1 MKLSRKI
8 LAVTLSV
15 LMMVSLFATALT
27 VAAAQKETVII
38 AGSDYQTNDG
48 TAHIEQIMAAMKKD
62 GIQPD
67 KLLFG
72 GDYSLEHTAAT
83 SQKGITQ
90 LKNYF
95 STYMD
100 EKDMVFAQGNHDK
113 DATEAN
119 GLTGWGNM
127 DPAYG
132 DYGLYIVEDPTV
144 AQEWGSYDAASVA
157 ALQLYLDNKVE
168 IGFSKPIFI
177 MNHFPLHWSYR
188 TQKDGVGTNAYRFF
202 NVINNAAAQGL
213 NIIYLFGHNHSNGY
227 DDSLGGPCIF
237 LKKGDIIEVAQGSK
251 TTVKQETL
259 NFTYMNSGYTG
270 YYTSPMANAETTL
283 SMSVF
288 RIRGNEVIISRYSK
302 DGAYNLKSAGTENNS
317 FSYTVNPTI
326 NTTVYAGTYK
336 IAADGTATAYEETV
350 RDMGDTN
357 NVVDKEVLTQTSPD
371 VNGLAFRFQVATTN
385 MSTVEGRHTAIYDNA
400 TVKPYGDDATY
411 KLVTMGA
418 IVTNKVN
425 VGVDG
430 SSFYLDKVDGSR
442 IINVVANNLM
452 EYDAASATFA
462 VRIRRI
468 PDEYK
473 DAAMYARPYYVFEVG
488 EGENAKQFTVYG
500 DIVAASY
507 NAGRLYENNGE
518 LEW

>member
-1 MKLSRKI
+1 MKHIRKS
-8 LAVTLSV
+8 LAALLSV
-15 LMMVSLFATALT
+15 LMLISLFAVSATTT
-27 VAAAQKETVII
+27 VSAAEKETVII
-38 AGSDYQTNDG
+38 AGSDYQTSDG
-48 TAHIEQIMAAMKKD
+48 TIYIDQIMAAMKKD
-62 GIQPD
+62 GITPD

-72 GDYSLEHTAAT
+72 GDYSLEHSAAT

-157 ALQLYLDNKVE
+157 ALQLYLDNKIE
-168 IGFSKPIFI
+168 IGYNKPIFI

-202 NVINNAAAQGL
+202 NVINEAAGQGL

-237 LKKGDIIEVAQGSK
+237 LKKGDTIEIAQGDKK
-251 TTVKQETL
+251 TAKAETL

-270 YYTSPMANAETTL
+270 YYTSPMENAETTL
-283 SMSVF
+283 TMSVF

-302 DGAYNLKSAGTENNS
+302 DGVYNLKSAGTENTS
-317 FSYTVNPTI
+317 FGYTVNPTV

-336 IAADGTATAYEETV
+336 IAADGTASSVETV
-350 RDMGDTN
+350 YEMSDDQGVFTGA
-357 NVVDKEVLTQTSPD
+357 QTATSED
-371 VNGLAFRFQVATTN
+371 VSGLAFRFNVDVDNMQVDGT
-385 MSTVEGRHTAIYDNA
+385 TAIYDAA
-400 TVKPYGDDATY
+400 TINVMDGSY
-411 KLVTMGA
+411 KLVNMGA
-418 IVTNKVN
+418 IVTNN
-425 VGVDG
+425 PNLGNNG
-430 SSFYLDKVDGSR
+430 GAFYLDAVDGKKVIDIPAVYLCDLES
-442 IINVVANNLM
+442 
-452 EYDAASATFA
+452 DSAAFS
-462 VRIRRI
+462 VRIRNI
-468 PDEYK
+468 PEANYDTGV
-473 DAAMYARPYYVFEVG
+473 YARPYYVFDYNGTEI
-488 EGENAKQFTVYG
+488 TVYG
-500 DIVAASY
+500 DIVGATY
-507 NAGRLYENNGE
+507 NGKLSNNDGE

>member
-1 MKLSRKI
+1 MKHIRKS
-8 LAVTLSV
+8 LAALLSV
-15 LMMVSLFATALT
+15 LMLISLFAVSATTT
-27 VAAAQKETVII
+27 VSAAEKETVII
-38 AGSDYQTNDG
+38 AGSDYQTSDG
-48 TAHIEQIMAAMKKD
+48 TIYIDQIMAAMKKD
-62 GIQPD
+62 GITPD

-72 GDYSLEHTAAT
+72 GDYSLEHSAAT

-95 STYMD
+95 SAYMD

-113 DATEAN
+113 DATEAH

-157 ALQLYLDNKVE
+157 ALQLYLDNKIE
-168 IGFSKPIFI
+168 IGYNKPIFI

-202 NVINNAAAQGL
+202 NVINDAAAQGL

-237 LKKGDIIEVAQGSK
+237 LKKGDSIEIAQGDKK
-251 TTVKQETL
+251 TAKAETL

-270 YYTSPMANAETTL
+270 YYTSPVEGAESTL
-283 SMSVF
+283 TMSVF

-302 DGAYNLKSAGTENNS
+302 DGVYNLKSAGTENTS
-317 FSYTVNPTI
+317 FGYTVNPTV

-336 IAADGTATAYEETV
+336 IAADGTASSVETV
-350 RDMGDTN
+350 YEMSDDQGVFTGA
-357 NVVDKEVLTQTSPD
+357 QTATSDD
-371 VNGLAFRFQVATTN
+371 VSGLAFRFDVDVDNMQVDGT
-385 MSTVEGRHTAIYDNA
+385 TAIYDEA
-400 TVKPYGDDATY
+400 TIDVMDGSY
-411 KLVTMGA
+411 KLVNMGA
-418 IVTNKVN
+418 IVTNN
-425 VGVDG
+425 PNLGNNG
-430 SSFYLDKVDGSR
+430 GAFYLDAVDGKKVIDIPAVYLCDLES
-442 IINVVANNLM
+442 
-452 EYDAASATFA
+452 DSAAFS
-462 VRIRRI
+462 VRIRNI
-468 PDEYK
+468 PEANYDTGV
-473 DAAMYARPYYVFEVG
+473 YARPYYVFDYNGTEI
-488 EGENAKQFTVYG
+488 TVYG
-500 DIVAASY
+500 DIVGATY
-507 NAGRLYENNGE
+507 NGKLSNNDGE

>member
-1 MKLSRKI
+1 MKHIRKS
-8 LAVTLSV
+8 LAALLSV
-15 LMMVSLFATALT
+15 LMLISLFAVSATTT
-27 VAAAQKETVII
+27 VSAAEKETVII
-38 AGSDYQTNDG
+38 AGSDYQTSDG
-48 TAHIEQIMAAMKKD
+48 TIYIDQIMAAMKKD
-62 GIQPD
+62 GITPD
-67 KLLFG
+67 KLFFG
-72 GDYSLEHTAAT
+72 GDYSLEHSAAT

-157 ALQLYLDNKVE
+157 ALQLYLDNKIE
-168 IGFSKPIFI
+168 IGYNKPIFI

-202 NVINNAAAQGL
+202 NVINDAAAQGL

-237 LKKGDIIEVAQGSK
+237 LKKGDTIEIAQGDKK
-251 TTVKQETL
+251 TAKAETL

-270 YYTSPMANAETTL
+270 YYTSPMENAENTL
-283 SMSVF
+283 TMSVF

-302 DGAYNLKSAGTENNS
+302 DGVYNLKSAGTENTS
-317 FSYTVNPTI
+317 FGYTVNPTV

-336 IAADGTATAYEETV
+336 IAADGTASSVETV
-350 RDMGDTN
+350 YEMSDDQGVFTGA
-357 NVVDKEVLTQTSPD
+357 QTATSED
-371 VNGLAFRFQVATTN
+371 VSGLAFRFNVDVDNMQVDGT
-385 MSTVEGRHTAIYDNA
+385 TAIYDAA
-400 TVKPYGDDATY
+400 TINVMDGSY
-411 KLVTMGA
+411 KLVNMGA
-418 IVTNKVN
+418 IVTNN
-425 VGVDG
+425 PNLGNNG
-430 SSFYLDKVDGSR
+430 GAFYLDAVDGKKVIDIPAVYLCDLES
-442 IINVVANNLM
+442 
-452 EYDAASATFA
+452 DSAAFS
-462 VRIRRI
+462 VRIRNI
-468 PDEYK
+468 PEANYDTGV
-473 DAAMYARPYYVFEVG
+473 YARPYYVFDYNGTEI
-488 EGENAKQFTVYG
+488 TVYG
-500 DIVAASY
+500 DIVGATY
-507 NAGRLYENNGE
+507 NGKLSNNDGE

>member
-1 MKLSRKI
+1 MKVSRKL
-8 LAVTLSV
+8 LALLLSV
-15 LMMVSLFATALT
+15 LMVVGMCTATLT
-27 VAAAQKETVII
+27 ASAAQNETIII
-38 AGSDYQTNDG
+38 AGSDFQTSDG
-48 TAHIEQIMAAMKKD
+48 TLYIDQIMAAMKKD
-62 GIQPD
+62 GINPD
-67 KLLFG
+67 KLLFS

-95 STYMD
+95 SSYMD

-132 DYGLYIVEDPTV
+132 DYGLYIVEDSTV

-157 ALQLYLDNKVE
+157 ALQLYLDNKLE
-168 IGFSKPIFI
+168 IGYNKPIFI

-202 NVINNAAAQGL
+202 NVINDAAGKGL

-237 LKKGDIIEVAQGSK
+237 LKKGDTIEVAQGSK
-251 TTVKQETL
+251 TNVKTETL

-270 YYTSPMANAETTL
+270 YYTSPMAGAETTL

-302 DGAYNLKSAGTENNS
+302 DGLYNLKSAGTENTS
-317 FSYTVNPTI
+317 FGYTVNPTV
-326 NTTVYAGTYK
+326 NTTVYTGSYK
-336 IAADGTATAYEETV
+336 IAADGTATS
-350 RDMGDTN
+350 
-357 NVVDKEVLTQTSPD
+357 VDPIHEMSDSSSVFTGAQTATSED
-371 VNGLAFRFQVATTN
+371 VSGLAFRFDVATSGMKVDGT
-385 MSTVEGRHTAIYDNA
+385 TAIYDEA
-400 TVKPYGDDATY
+400 TIKAFDGNTY
-411 KLVTMGA
+411 KLVGMGA
-418 IVTNKVN
+418 IVTNN
-425 VGVDG
+425 PNLGTSG
-430 SSFYLDKVDGSR
+430 AFYLDAVDGKKTIDIPAVYLCDLETDS
-442 IINVVANNLM
+442 
-452 EYDAASATFA
+452 AAFS
-462 VRIRRI
+462 VRIRNI
-468 PDEYK
+468 PEANYDSGI
-473 DAAMYARPYYVFEVG
+473 YARPYYIFDYNGTEV
-488 EGENAKQFTVYG
+488 TVYG
-500 DIVAASY
+500 DIVGASY
-507 NAGRLYENNGE
+507 NGKLSNNDGE

>member
-1 MKLSRKI
+1 MKHIRKS
-8 LAVTLSV
+8 LAALLSV
-15 LMMVSLFATALT
+15 LMLISLFAVSATTT
-27 VAAAQKETVII
+27 VSAAEKETVII
-38 AGSDYQTNDG
+38 AGSDYQTSDG
-48 TAHIEQIMAAMKKD
+48 TAHIELIMAAMKKD

-67 KLLFG
+67 KLFFG
-72 GDYSLEHTAAT
+72 GDYSLEHSAAT

-95 STYMD
+95 SAYMD

-132 DYGLYIVEDPTV
+132 DYGLYIVEDPTL

-157 ALQLYLDNKVE
+157 ALQLYLDNKIE
-168 IGFSKPIFI
+168 IGYNKPIFI

-202 NVINNAAAQGL
+202 NVINDAAAQGL

-237 LKKGDIIEVAQGSK
+237 LKKGDTIEIAQGDKK
-251 TTVKQETL
+251 TAKAETL

-270 YYTSPMANAETTL
+270 YYTSPMENAETTL
-283 SMSVF
+283 TMSVF

-302 DGAYNLKSAGTENNS
+302 DGVYNLKSAGTENTS
-317 FSYTVNPTI
+317 FGYTVNPTV

-336 IAADGTATAYEETV
+336 IAADGTASSVETV
-350 RDMGDTN
+350 YEMSDDQGVFTGA
-357 NVVDKEVLTQTSPD
+357 QTSSSED
-371 VNGLAFRFQVATTN
+371 VSGLAFRFDVDVDDMQVDKT
-385 MSTVEGRHTAIYDNA
+385 TAIYDAA
-400 TVKPYGDDATY
+400 TIDVMNGNY
-411 KLVTMGA
+411 KLVNMGA
-418 IVTNKVN
+418 IVTNN
-425 VGVDG
+425 PNLGNDG
-430 SSFYLDKVDGSR
+430 GAFYLDAVDGKKVIDVPAVYLCDLEPDS
-442 IINVVANNLM
+442 
-452 EYDAASATFA
+452 AAFS
-462 VRIRRI
+462 VRIKNI
-468 PDEYK
+468 PEANYDTGI
-473 DAAMYARPYYVFEVG
+473 YARPYYVFDYNG
-488 EGENAKQFTVYG
+488 TQITVYG
-500 DIVAASY
+500 DIVGASY
-507 NAGRLYENNGE
+507 NGKLSNNDGE

>member
-1 MKLSRKI
+1 MKHIRKS
-8 LAVTLSV
+8 LAALLSV
-15 LMMVSLFATALT
+15 LMLISLFAVSATTT
-27 VAAAQKETVII
+27 VSAAEKETVII
-38 AGSDYQTNDG
+38 AGSDYQTSDG
-48 TAHIEQIMAAMKKD
+48 TAHIELIMAAMAKD
-62 GIQPD
+62 GITPD

-72 GDYSLEHTAAT
+72 GDYSLEHSAAT

-95 STYMD
+95 SAYMD

-113 DATEAN
+113 DATEAH

-157 ALQLYLDNKVE
+157 ALQLYLDNKIE
-168 IGFSKPIFI
+168 IGYNKPIFI

-202 NVINNAAAQGL
+202 NVINDAAAQGL

-237 LKKGDIIEVAQGSK
+237 LKKGDTIEICQGSK
-251 TTVKQETL
+251 KEHKDEVL

-270 YYTSPMANAETTL
+270 YYTSPVEGAESTL
-283 SMSVF
+283 TMSVF

-302 DGAYNLKSAGTENNS
+302 DGVYNLKSAGTENTS
-317 FSYTVNPTI
+317 FGYTVNPTV

-336 IAADGTATAYEETV
+336 IAADGTASSVETV
-350 RDMGDTN
+350 YEMSDDQGVFTGA
-357 NVVDKEVLTQTSPD
+357 QTATSDD
-371 VNGLAFRFQVATTN
+371 VSGLAFRFDVDVDNMQVDGT
-385 MSTVEGRHTAIYDNA
+385 TAIYDEA
-400 TVKPYGDDATY
+400 TIDVMDGSY
-411 KLVTMGA
+411 KLVNMGA
-418 IVTNKVN
+418 IVTNN
-425 VGVDG
+425 PNLGNNG
-430 SSFYLDKVDGSR
+430 GAFYLDAVDGKKVIDIPAVYLCDLES
-442 IINVVANNLM
+442 
-452 EYDAASATFA
+452 DSAAFS
-462 VRIRRI
+462 VRIRNI
-468 PDEYK
+468 PEANYDTGV
-473 DAAMYARPYYVFEVG
+473 YARPYYVFDYNGTEI
-488 EGENAKQFTVYG
+488 TVYG
-500 DIVAASY
+500 DIVGATY
-507 NAGRLYENNGE
+507 NGKLSNNDGE

>member
-1 MKLSRKI
+1 MKHFRKS
-8 LAVTLSV
+8 LAVMLSL
-15 LMMVSLFATALT
+15 LMLISLLIVSATTT
-27 VAAAQKETVII
+27 VSAAEKETVII

-48 TAHIEQIMAAMKKD
+48 TTHIAQIMAAMEKD
-62 GIQPD
+62 GIAPD

-72 GDYSLEHTAAT
+72 GDYSLEHSAAT

-157 ALQLYLDNKVE
+157 ALQLYLDNKLE
-168 IGFSKPIFI
+168 IGYSKPIFI

-202 NVINNAAAQGL
+202 NVINEAAGQGL

-237 LKKGDIIEVAQGSK
+237 LKKGDTIEIAQGDKK
-251 TTVKQETL
+251 TAKAETL

-270 YYTSPMANAETTL
+270 YYTSPMENAETTL
-283 SMSVF
+283 TMSVF
-288 RIRGNEVIISRYSK
+288 RIRGNEVIISRYSAN
-302 DGAYNLKSAGTENNS
+302 GIYNLKSAGVENTN
-317 FSYTVNPTI
+317 FGYTVNPTV
-326 NTTVYAGTYK
+326 NTTVYEGAWK
-336 IAADGTATAYEETV
+336 IAADGTASAVDTIYDT
-350 RDMGDTN
+350 DDTN
-357 NVVDKEVLTQTSPD
+357 GAISGYLTSTSED
-371 VNGLAFRFQVATTN
+371 VSGLAFKFDVATSGMQVDKT
-385 MSTVEGRHTAIYDNA
+385 TAIYDNA
-400 TVKPYGDDATY
+400 T
-411 KLVTMGA
+411 
-418 IVTNKVN
+418 IN
-425 VGVDG
+425 G
-430 SSFYLDKVDGSR
+430 S
-442 IINVVANNLM
+442 
-452 EYDAASATFA
+452 A
-462 VRIRRI
+462 V
-468 PDEYK
+468 
-473 DAAMYARPYYVFEVG
+473 
-488 EGENAKQFTVYG
+488 QLT
-500 DIVAASY
+500 
-507 NAGRLYENNGE
+507 
-518 LEW
+518 

>member
-1 MKLSRKI
+1 MKHIRKS
-8 LAVTLSV
+8 LAALLSV
-15 LMMVSLFATALT
+15 LMLISLFAVSATTT
-27 VAAAQKETVII
+27 VSAAEKETVII
-38 AGSDYQTNDG
+38 AGSDYQTSDG
-48 TAHIEQIMAAMKKD
+48 TIYIDQIMAAMKKD
-62 GIQPD
+62 GITPD

-72 GDYSLEHTAAT
+72 GDYSLEHSAAT

-157 ALQLYLDNKVE
+157 ALQLYLDNKIE
-168 IGFSKPIFI
+168 IGYNKPIFI

-202 NVINNAAAQGL
+202 NVINEAAAQGL

-237 LKKGDIIEVAQGSK
+237 LKKGDTIEIAQGDKK
-251 TTVKQETL
+251 TAKAETL

-270 YYTSPMANAETTL
+270 YYTSPVEGAESTL
-283 SMSVF
+283 TMSVF

-302 DGAYNLKSAGTENNS
+302 DGVYNLKSAGTENTS
-317 FSYTVNPTI
+317 FGYTVNPTV

-336 IAADGTATAYEETV
+336 IAADGTASSVETV
-350 RDMGDTN
+350 YEMSDDQGVFTGA
-357 NVVDKEVLTQTSPD
+357 QTATSED
-371 VNGLAFRFQVATTN
+371 VSGLAFRFNVDVDNMQVDDT
-385 MSTVEGRHTAIYDNA
+385 TAIYDAA
-400 TVKPYGDDATY
+400 TINVMDGSY
-411 KLVTMGA
+411 KLVNMGA
-418 IVTNKVN
+418 IVTNN
-425 VGVDG
+425 PNLGNNG
-430 SSFYLDKVDGSR
+430 GAFYLDAVDGKKVIDIPAVYLCDLES
-442 IINVVANNLM
+442 
-452 EYDAASATFA
+452 DSAAFS
-462 VRIRRI
+462 VRIRNI
-468 PDEYK
+468 PEANYDTGV
-473 DAAMYARPYYVFEVG
+473 YARPYYVFDYNGTEI
-488 EGENAKQFTVYG
+488 TVYG
-500 DIVAASY
+500 DIVGATY
-507 NAGRLYENNGE
+507 NGKLSNNDGE

>member
-1 MKLSRKI
+1 MKHFRKS
-8 LAVTLSV
+8 LAVLLSV
-15 LMMVSLFATALT
+15 LMLISLCTVSLT
-27 VAAAQKETVII
+27 VSAAEKETVII
-38 AGSDYQTNDG
+38 ADSDYQTNDG
-48 TAHIEQIMAAMKKD
+48 TIYIDQIMAAMKKD

-67 KLLFG
+67 KLLFS

-95 STYMD
+95 SAYMN

-119 GLTGWGNM
+119 GLTGWGNL

-132 DYGLYIVEDPTV
+132 DYGLYAVEDPTL

-157 ALQLYLDNKVE
+157 ALQLYLDNKIE

-202 NVINNAAAQGL
+202 NVINEAAGQGL

-237 LKKGDIIEVAQGSK
+237 LKKGDTIEVAQGSK
-251 TTVKQETL
+251 TNVKTETL

-270 YYTSPMANAETTL
+270 YYASPMENAETTL

-302 DGAYNLKSAGTENNS
+302 DGVYNLKSAGTENTS
-317 FSYTVNPTI
+317 FGYSVNPTV

-336 IAADGTATAYEETV
+336 IAADGTASSVETV
-350 RDMGDTN
+350 YEMSDDQGVFTGA
-357 NVVDKEVLTQTSPD
+357 QTSSSED
-371 VNGLAFRFQVATTN
+371 VSGLAFRFDVDVDGMQVDKT
-385 MSTVEGRHTAIYDNA
+385 TAIYDAA
-400 TVKPYGDDATY
+400 TIDVMNGNY
-411 KLVTMGA
+411 KLVNMGA
-418 IVTNKVN
+418 IVTNN
-425 VGVDG
+425 PNLGNDG
-430 SSFYLDKVDGSR
+430 GAFYLDAVDGKKVIDVPAVYLCDLEPDS
-442 IINVVANNLM
+442 
-452 EYDAASATFA
+452 AAFS
-462 VRIRRI
+462 VRIKNI
-468 PDEYK
+468 PEANYDTGI
-473 DAAMYARPYYVFEVG
+473 YARPYYVFDYNG
-488 EGENAKQFTVYG
+488 TQITVYG
-500 DIVAASY
+500 DIVGASY
-507 NAGRLYENNGE
+507 NGKLSNNDGE